1 MKRSISFSIA
11 LALTLLLALVSIS
24 VWAAP
29 VRQGTVPIPPD
40 EADLLPNE
48 PVTLGTVEITCTCS
62 GTATRITDPE
72 TDIGPAPEGL
82 SFLSDAVTVEL
93 HEVCNITVCYPYPAE
108 VEDQNGEI
116 YKWDED
122 TELWAA
128 VEGIISGDP
137 PKICYTDEDV
147 IGGSYSLIGG

>member
-1 MKRSISFSIA
+1 MNRTKSISIA
-11 LALTLLLALVSIS
+11 LAVTLVLAVVSIS

-29 VRQGTVPIPPD
+29 ARQGTVPIPPYK
-40 EADLLPNE
+40 ADLLPNI

-62 GTATRITDPE
+62 GIATRITDPE
-72 TDIGPAPEGL
+72 ADIGPAPEGF
-82 SFLSDAVTVEL
+82 SFLSDAVTIEL
-93 HEVCNITVCYPYPAE
+93 QEECDITVCYPYPPE
-108 VEDQNGEI
+108 VEEQNGEI

-122 TELWAA
+122 TELWVA

-147 IGGSYSLIGG
+147 IGGTYVLIGE